1 MAFSGMPIGS
11 NHIGRFTRSIPW
23 GDGIPN
29 NYLDCYI
36 YRLLSQGAN
45 RAVGRRYLAN
55 LTGLRERDLRR
66 LIEKERRAGIPILS
80 NDRDGYY
87 LPADAEEVRKFL
99 KSMYHRADAIRKTA
113 DAIRDAYKLEE
124 WPRSREKSRLFPAPD
139 PFDTL
144 LTRFRR
150 PFGTFSACFR
160 SDKKTLKSVIN
171 AFFDWNQ
178 KLFECL
184 ILLLAHLAHL
194 TRLCVFVS
202 FNTVG

>member
-1 MAFSGMPIGS
+1 MSDP
-11 NHIGRFTRSIPW
+11 
-23 GDGIPN
+23 PN
-29 NYLDCYI
+29 TTPI

-124 WPRSREKSRLFPAPD
+124 
-139 PFDTL
+139 
-144 LTRFRR
+144 
-150 PFGTFSACFR
+150 
-160 SDKKTLKSVIN
+160 
-171 AFFDWNQ
+171 
-178 KLFECL
+178 
-184 ILLLAHLAHL
+184 
-194 TRLCVFVS
+194 
-202 FNTVG
+202 